1 MRGAIGV
8 ALLLVVG
15 MLGCQETVENAP
27 TTADYEA
34 ARKQAL
40 ARARQGGGA
49 PESGR
54 ADPAS
59 QAESEEK
66 DGAEG
71 QSGVR
76 VAEYRYDPTGKRD
89 PFRSFVIENAKA
101 RAEDEAG
108 PLEQFDVSQ
117 LSVIATVWET
127 DEPRALVADP
137 SGRSYIVAEGAPIG
151 KNEGR
156 VVEIADGRV
165 VIRETYV
172 DWLGERTTKNVEMR
186 LHREGKGG

>member
-1 MRGAIGV
+1 VRGVIGF

-15 MLGCQETVENAP
+15 LLGCQETVENAP
-27 TTADYEA
+27 TSADYEA
-34 ARKQAL
+34 AREQAL
-40 ARARQGGGA
+40 ARARQSSGS
-49 PESGR
+49 PEGSR
-54 ADPAS
+54 AASAS
-59 QAESEEK
+59 QAGSEGTE
-66 DGAEG
+66 DAEG
-71 QSGVR
+71 QSGMR
-76 VAEYRYDPTGKRD
+76 VAQYRYDPTGKRD

-101 RAEDEAG
+101 KAEDEAG

-117 LSVIATVWET
+117 LSVIATVWKNA
-127 DEPRALVADP
+127 EPRALVADP
-137 SGRSYIVAEGAPIG
+137 SGRSYIVGQGAPIG

-165 VIRETYV
+165 VVRETYV